1 MILLLNF
8 QLALLPFPAI
18 ASDYGTPLTD
28 PVDKVEMGM
37 LEKGKGK
44 DGYALFFPKD
54 SDSATVVVFMH
65 GYGGYNPMFYGGWIK
80 HLVSQGHTV
89 IFPYY
94 QDNMIQPKPQDMAFW
109 AAKAIRDAL
118 QVLHSNKDYPKPKGE
133 VIHYIGHSFGGAIS
147 AELSAMHREYDLP
160 SPGILFMAMA
170 GTGPTTKGQLPTY
183 ESIPDHVLLIAV
195 VGTDDEVV
203 GTEFSELVYLTASN
217 VKQKL
222 WITLDRR
229 AGTPALIGN
238 HNVPCSRDS
247 DLDNGTRNYNY
258 GRTIF
263 TGKLDA
269 YDRLAMWRTFDW
281 AFERMQSGRIQR
293 MTSEELVM
301 ISDLGLDEEGNPYAP
316 LELQGTMLP
325 HASSTSSTGTLVR

>member
-1 MILLLNF
+1 MFLLLNF
-8 QLALLPFPAI
+8 QLALLSVTAY
-18 ASDYGTPLTD
+18 ATEHGTPLTD

-37 LEKGKGK
+37 LERGKGK
-44 DGYALFFPKD
+44 EGYALFFPKD
-54 SDSATVVVFMH
+54 RDSATVVVFLH

-80 HLVSQGHTV
+80 HLVSHGHTV

-94 QDNMIQPKPQDMAFW
+94 QDNMFQPKPQEMASW

-118 QVLHSNKDYPKPKGE
+118 NVLHSNMDYPKPKGDM
-133 VIHYIGHSFGGAIS
+133 IHYIGHSFGGAIS
-147 AELSAMHREYDLP
+147 AELSAMHREHELP

-183 ESIPDHVLLIAV
+183 ASIPDQVFLIAV

-203 GTEFSELVYLTASN
+203 GTEFSELVYRTATN
-217 VKQKL
+217 VKHKL

-229 AGTPALIGN
+229 EGTPALIGN
-238 HNVPCSRDS
+238 HNVPCSRDA
-247 DLDNGTRNYNY
+247 DLDNGRRNYNY

-269 YDRLAMWRTFDW
+269 YDRLAMWRTFDF
-281 AFERMQSGRIQR
+281 AFERIHSGHAQR
-293 MTSEELVM
+293 MTTEELAM
-301 ISDLGLDEEGNPYAP
+301 ISDLGLDKEGNPYEP
-316 LELQGTMLP
+316 LELHGTMLP
-325 HASSTSSTGTLVR
+325 HATSTSSTGTLAR